1 MPLVSIVYLVFL
13 AVVASL
19 NYFAPHKWRVYIL
32 LAASGVFY
40 SLNQG
45 MYLLILLFSIG
56 VNYALCMLWSAHR
69 AKLWMYLTL
78 AFNIGLLGFFKYIP
92 AMLGLGH
99 DYQGTLLQRMVI
111 PIGLSFFSFQAMGYM
126 LDLYWSNKK
135 DIARPQDY
143 ALFMSFFPQ
152 LLAGPIARGK
162 GFLPQ
167 IQQVKAFDY
176 DNVVAGLRRILWGI
190 FKKVVIAGN
199 LSPYTDAV
207 FQNPQ
212 MHQGMTIAIAAFA
225 YTIQIYMDFS
235 GYSDIAIGSAK
246 VLGFSLMENFSIPLF
261 ARSVTDFWRRWHISL
276 SSWVRDYVFMP
287 LQYRTRKLGMRGTII
302 TTMVTFFVFG
312 VWHGANWTLVVFGL
326 MQGVA
331 VSWETISPNL
341 RARAWS
347 LLPEWLGNA
356 IANLLVFMFVTA
368 SAIFLRAASITHAW
382 TMFSRFSF
390 DCSAIYL
397 GSKQLLIFALLGMA
411 AVFTVDIRKGEMLF
425 STFLDSQSTFI
436 RWAFYVL
443 GILSILVIGSLSSE
457 NFIYFQF

>member
-1 MPLVSIVYLVFL
+1 MYLSLVF
-13 AVVASL
+13 
-19 NYFAPHKWRVYIL
+19 
-32 LAASGVFY
+32 
-40 SLNQG
+40 
-45 MYLLILLFSIG
+45 
-56 VNYALCMLWSAHR
+56 
-69 AKLWMYLTL
+69 
-78 AFNIGLLGFFKYIP
+78 NISLLGFFKYIP
-92 AMLGLGH
+92 AILGLGH
-99 DYQGTLLQRMVI
+99 SFDGTLLQRMVI

-126 LDLYWSNKK
+126 IDLYWSNKK
-135 DIARPQDY
+135 EIASFPDY

-162 GFLPQ
+162 SFLPQ
-167 IQQVKAFDY
+167 IQQVKRFEY

-212 MHQGMTIAIAAFA
+212 MHQGVTLAIAAFA

-246 VLGFSLMENFSIPLF
+246 VLGFNLMENFRIPLF

-276 SSWVRDYVFMP
+276 SSWVRDYVFVP
-287 LQYRTRKLGMRGTII
+287 LQYQTRRMGMTGTILA
-302 TTMVTFFVFG
+302 TLVTFLIFG
-312 VWHGANWTLVVFGL
+312 VWHGANWTLVIFGL

-331 VSWETISPNL
+331 ISWETISS
-341 RARAWS
+341 RYRDKVWS
-347 LLPEWLGNA
+347 FLPVWLGNA
-356 IANLLVFMFVTA
+356 IANILVFVFITV
-368 SAIFLRAASITHAW
+368 SAIFLRAASLWEAV
-382 TMFSRFSF
+382 TMFSRFSL

-411 AVFTVDIRKGEMLF
+411 VVLAVDIRKGEMLF
-425 STFLDSQSTFI
+425 STYLEMQKPVI
-436 RWAFYVL
+436 RWAFY
-443 GILSILVIGSLSSE
+443 ILSILSILLIGSISSE